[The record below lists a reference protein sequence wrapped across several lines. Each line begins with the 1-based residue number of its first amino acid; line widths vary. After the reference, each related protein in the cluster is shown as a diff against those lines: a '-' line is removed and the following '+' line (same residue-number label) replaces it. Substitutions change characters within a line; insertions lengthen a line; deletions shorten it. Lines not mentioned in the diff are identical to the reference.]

1 MNMTLNM
8 KTKNY
13 IKTAVASLVIVGGA
27 SMTVLGAATVAQATE
42 PAVAVAMADK
52 ALSGT
57 FEKTSFKIKGDWQ
70 IVEENGQTIFRLSD
84 DFKTKNGPDLKL
96 FLSPKAVGDVTGTTA
111 VNNAVRLGVL
121 KSNKGSQ
128 DYVIPADIDLSQFG
142 SILIHCEAYAKLW
155 GGANL

>member
-1 MNMTLNM
+1 MTLNM

-13 IKTAVASLVIVGGA
+13 IKTTVASLLIAGGA
-27 SMTVLGAATVAQATE
+27 SMTVLGTATVAQAAD
-42 PAVAVAMADK
+42 PAVAAVMADK

-57 FEKTSFKIKGDWQ
+57 FEKTSFKIKGSWQ

-96 FLSPKAVGDVTGTTA
+96 FLSPKSVGDVTGKTA
-111 VNNAVRLGVL
+111 VNNAVKLSVL
-121 KSNKGSQ
+121 KSNKGTQ
-128 DYVIPADIDLSQFG
+128 DYVIPADVDLSQFK
-142 SILIHCEAYAKLW
+142 SILVHCEAYEKLW